1 MERSRLDGGSCW
13 LLAYCFY
20 GSFSQKQREKK
31 CSQKKWHF
39 CAVFIKKNVFH
50 YSNATLRNNFTVFFL
65 DDILFQSQEILER
78 LFAYSILENW
88 RWFTFQSFAPPTRY
102 VLLLV
107 ILQITVYNKFTKTCF
122 VERRIRSWSWQAFVL
137 HRLPVHFKIW
147 HILTNSVTH
156 SWPPI

>member
-1 MERSRLDGGSCW
+1 MLTFRI
-13 LLAYCFY
+13 LLLWFF
-20 GSFSQKQREKK
+20 FSKSKREKM
-31 CSQKKWHF
+31 CSKKWHF
-39 CAVFIKKNVFH
+39 CAVFIKKNVF
-50 YSNATLRNNFTVFFL
+50 YWSNATWRNNFTVFFL
-65 DDILFQSQEILER
+65 DDILFQSQETLER

>member
-1 MERSRLDGGSCW
+1 MLTFRI
-13 LLAYCFY
+13 LLLWFFL
-20 GSFSQKQREKK
+20 SKSKREKT
-31 CSQKKWHF
+31 CSKKWHF
-39 CAVFIKKNVFH
+39 CAVFIKKNVFLLFKCNMEKQF
-50 YSNATLRNNFTVFFL
+50 YCFFL
-65 DDILFQSQEILER
+65 DDILFQSQETLER

-147 HILTNSVTH
+147 HMLTTSVTH

>member
-1 MERSRLDGGSCW
+1 MERSRLDGGRCW

-20 GSFSQKQREKK
+20 GSFSQNQREKK
-31 CSQKKWHF
+31 CALKSDIFVLYLSKKMF
-39 CAVFIKKNVFH
+39 FIDQLQHGETILLF
-50 YSNATLRNNFTVFFL
+50 FFL
-65 DDILFQSQEILER
+65 DDILFQSQKTLER

-147 HILTNSVTH
+147 HILTN
-156 SWPPI
+156 

>member
-1 MERSRLDGGSCW
+1 MERSRLDGGRCW
-13 LLAYCFY
+13 LLEYCFY
-20 GSFSQKQREKK
+20 GSFSQNQREKK
-31 CSQKKWHF
+31 FALKSDIFVLYLSKKMF
-39 CAVFIKKNVFH
+39 FY
-50 YSNATLRNNFTVFFL
+50 YSNATWRNNFTVFFL
-65 DDILFQSQEILER
+65 DDILFQSQETLER